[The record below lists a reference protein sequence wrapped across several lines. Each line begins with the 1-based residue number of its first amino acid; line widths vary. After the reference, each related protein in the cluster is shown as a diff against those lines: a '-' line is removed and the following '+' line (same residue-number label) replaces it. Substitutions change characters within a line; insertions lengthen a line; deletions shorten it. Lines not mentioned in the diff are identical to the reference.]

1 MNKVR
6 DKWNRVYSEN
16 QLLGLPAA
24 VLTDNDNI
32 LPFKGVALDLAC
44 GLGSNSLFLEARG
57 LEVHAWD
64 ISKVAVSNLAERVDS
79 LQLNIQTRV
88 VNITAAALPVKSY
101 DLVITSHYLDRS
113 LPPAI
118 LNATLPGGLICYQT
132 FTAEKKINI
141 GPNNPDF
148 LLQPNELQSFVPNC
162 EILAY
167 QDEGQNTNKN
177 HPLSGRA
184 FIIARKPNK

>member
-1 MNKVR
+1 M
-6 DKWNRVYSEN
+6 YSEKR
-16 QLLGLPAA
+16 LLGLPAA
-24 VLTDNDNI
+24 VLTDNDHI
-32 LPFKGVALDLAC
+32 LPVNGKALDLAC

-64 ISKVAVSNLAERVDS
+64 ISKVAISSLAERVGS

-88 VNITAAALPVKSY
+88 VNITASALPLESY

-113 LPPAI
+113 MPPAI
-118 LNATLPGGLICYQT
+118 LNATLPGGFICYQT
-132 FTAEKKINI
+132 FTAGKKIKI

-167 QDEGQNTNKN
+167 KDESQNTNKD

-184 FIIARKPNK
+184 FIIARKPND

>member
-1 MNKVR
+1 MNKIR

-16 QLLGLPAA
+16 QLVGLPAA

-32 LPFKGVALDLAC
+32 IPVKGMALDLAC
-44 GLGSNSLFLEARG
+44 GLGANSLFLEARG
-57 LEVHAWD
+57 FEVHAWD
-64 ISKVAVSNLAERVDS
+64 ISKVAVSSLAERVN
-79 LQLNIQTRV
+79 LRQLNIQTRV
-88 VNITAAALPVKSY
+88 INITAAALPVESY

-118 LNATLPGGLICYQT
+118 LNATLSGGLICYQT
-132 FTAEKKINI
+132 FTARKKINI
-141 GPNNPDF
+141 GPNNPEF
-148 LLQPNELQSFVPNC
+148 LLRPNELRSFVPNC

-167 QDEGQNTNKN
+167 KDESQNTNKD

-184 FIIARKPNK
+184 FIIARKPNG

>member
-1 MNKVR
+1 M
-6 DKWNRVYSEN
+6 YSEN

-64 ISKVAVSNLAERVDS
+64 ISKVAVSTLAERVNS

-88 VNITAAALPVKSY
+88 VNITAAALPVESY

-118 LNATLPGGLICYQT
+118 LDATRPGGLICYQT
-132 FTAEKKINI
+132 FTAEKQINK
-141 GPNNPDF
+141 GPSNPEF
-148 LLQPNELQSFVPNC
+148 LLQPNELQSFVPDC
-162 EILAY
+162 EILAFK
-167 QDEGQNTNKN
+167 DESHNVNRDD
-177 HPLSGRA
+177 PLAGRA
-184 FIIARKPNK
+184 FIIARKPIG